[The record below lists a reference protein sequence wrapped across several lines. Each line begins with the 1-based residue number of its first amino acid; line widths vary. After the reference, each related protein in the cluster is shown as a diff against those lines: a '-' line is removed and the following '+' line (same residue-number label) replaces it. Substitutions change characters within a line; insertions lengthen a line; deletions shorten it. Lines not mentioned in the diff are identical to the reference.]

1 MPGKGKYTNF
11 IGNKDKVVALR
22 RFFKGGGPDYIE
34 LNEAEAVKEAAKIG
48 NNILRAGTADGIVP
62 SSQNSFWPDG
72 VDLNYGGTKS
82 TIQPP
87 DLSAV
92 SDKGYLDEVGPGA
105 PMNAFTPDVSS
116 PGPGKTLGVEKET
129 GNRPDVE
136 PDPAKAAEVKKPS
149 ATSPVVRRN
158 NELGDGSKL
167 TLDSMQQFAEG
178 STGS

>member
-34 LNEAEAVKEAAKIG
+34 LNEAEAVKEAANIG
-48 NNILRAGTADGIVP
+48 NKVLRGGNDGVVP
-62 SSQNSFWPDG
+62 ASQNSFWPEG
-72 VDLNYGGTKS
+72 VDLTYSGGKS
-82 TIQPP
+82 TVQPP
-87 DLSAV
+87 DFSV
-92 SDKGYLDEVGPGA
+92 VNDKGYLDEVGPGA

-116 PGPGKTLGVEKET
+116 PGPGKTLGVEKEV

-149 ATSPVVRRN
+149 ATSPVVHRN
-158 NELGDGSKL
+158 NALGDASKL
-167 TLDSMQQFAEG
+167 NLDNMEQYAEG
-178 STGS
+178 STGA